1 MKIVSIE
8 EYNNYLQTKTDLDF
22 YFNITFENLD
32 YFCVADDYIVLKL
45 DGKLRVVEDKFS
57 SVEFQR
63 FIYKPFF
70 EGLKDKKIV
79 EGEMLDKMFEYT
91 CAKTIRASH
100 NKIYI
105 MLHAGD
111 KEMFNASFEDEVVER
126 LNKQAYLLFE
136 CVNNSVD
143 RAIFASVEK
152 EVLQF
157 IKDYKIEE

>member
-1 MKIVSIE
+1 MKKILVITVAIMLLLSLLISCGSAVNDSTVIYGPDR
-8 EYNNYLQTKTDLDF
+8 EYNYHEQNNT
-22 YFNITFENLD
+22 
-32 YFCVADDYIVLKL
+32 VAVGPY
-45 DGKLRVVEDKFS
+45 GYS
-57 SVEFQR
+57 SET
-63 FIYKPFF
+63 YKI
-70 EGLKDKKIV
+70 KSK
-79 EGEMLDKMFEYT
+79 GEMLDKMFEYT

-111 KEMFNASFEDEVVER
+111 KEMFNTSFEDEVVER